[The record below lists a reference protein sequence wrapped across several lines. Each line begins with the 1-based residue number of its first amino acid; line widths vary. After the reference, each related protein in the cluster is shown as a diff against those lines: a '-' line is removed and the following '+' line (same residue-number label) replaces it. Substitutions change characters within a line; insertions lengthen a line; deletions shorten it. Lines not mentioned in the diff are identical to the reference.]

1 MSRAPYGLLRP
12 VATAVPGA
20 LPVVPPRPTG
30 LDYLFILCGCA
41 LSRFLTELSGLRAI
55 VGENL
60 STGLGPP
67 LIATLPFLLLL
78 PVGIVLLWPL
88 FHATQRLLGRPP
100 GLTVGEWL
108 WGVAWLLAVALT
120 SWIVWNYA
128 GSPPEI
134 LGSDSFKRSL
144 VVGYA
149 LSVLSLGA
157 VALMLTL
164 VDLVGRWTQPWT
176 HRFGLVLLIWPALPL
191 AALWALD
198 IQIAFINSAPPS
210 LP

>member
-1 MSRAPYGLLRP
+1 
-12 VATAVPGA
+12 
-20 LPVVPPRPTG
+20 

-41 LSRFLTELSGLRAI
+41 LSRFLTELSSLRGIA
-55 VGENL
+55 GENL

-78 PVGIVLLWPL
+78 PVGIVLLWPV
-88 FHATQRLLGRPP
+88 FHATQRVLGRPP
-100 GLTVGEWL
+100 GLSVGEWL

-120 SWIVWNYA
+120 TWIVWNYV

-134 LGSDSFKRSL
+134 LVSDSFKRSL
-144 VVGYA
+144 VAGYA
-149 LSVLSLGA
+149 LAVLSLGA
-157 VALMLTL
+157 IALLLTL
-164 VDLVGRWTQPWT
+164 VDLVGRWAQPWT

-191 AALWALD
+191 AAMWALD
-198 IQIAFINSAPPS
+198 IQIAFINSVPPS